1 MSKSFKL
8 DHTNIV
14 IVNVNH
20 NLNYVFSSL
29 LQKTFIRNLAKKLH
43 HKYLINK
50 SVHYR
55 MLNLEMKG
63 EP

>member
-1 MSKSFKL
+1 MSESFKL

-20 NLNYVFSSL
+20 KLNYVFNSL
-29 LQKTFIRNLAKKLH
+29 LQKSFIRNLAKKLH

-50 SVHYR
+50 SVHCR
-55 MLNLEMKG
+55 VLNLEMKG